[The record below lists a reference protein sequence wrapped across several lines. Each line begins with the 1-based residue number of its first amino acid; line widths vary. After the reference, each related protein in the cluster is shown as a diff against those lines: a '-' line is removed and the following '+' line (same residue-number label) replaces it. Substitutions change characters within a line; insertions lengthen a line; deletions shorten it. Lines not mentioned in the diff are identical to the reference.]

1 MEMMDLNE
9 VMMELQFDYSEAE
22 AEKVKQ
28 MVEAKEQEIYAEVAD
43 IIEAYDEKNTPDS
56 ELSKVKDYFLKK
68 RYLLRIF
75 ENLNKFAS
83 A

>member
-1 MEMMDLNE
+1 
-9 VMMELQFDYSEAE
+9 MELQFGYDEKE
-22 AEKVKQ
+22 AEKVRQ
-28 MVEAKEQEIYAEVAD
+28 MVENHEVVIYSEVKD
-43 IIEAYDEKNTPDS
+43 IIENYNDKVTPDS
-56 ELSKVKDYFLKK
+56 DLLKVKDYFLKK